1 MATLKNKKLIVSRW
15 ALIWEKCKFSPCNKT
30 VLCKRENAA
39 LESVI
44 VEMGQVES
52 ACALLSVTGARG
64 VLDLRLVMMQT
75 IFSELIAAVLIKAE
89 SVAPPLQ
96 SVVI

>member
-1 MATLKNKKLIVSRW
+1 
-15 ALIWEKCKFSPCNKT
+15 
-30 VLCKRENAA
+30 
-39 LESVI
+39 
-44 VEMGQVES
+44 MGQVES

-64 VLDLRLVMMQT
+64 VLDLRLVMMQS

-89 SVAPPLQ
+89 SAALPLQ